1 MDLRDWIGYAERT
14 GPVSDEITVKAE
26 PEETRAAAAKAAA
39 IKLEL
44 AHAAYEGDLASREEL
59 LRVVTERAGIDLTAA
74 TQKSREA
81 FERLAK
87 QVETAT
93 AELEDVEG

>member
-1 MDLRDWIGYAERT
+1 MG
-14 GPVSDEITVKAE
+14 DEIKVNAK
-26 PEETRAAAAKAAA
+26 PEQTRAAGAKAAA
-39 IKLEL
+39 TKLEL

-87 QVETAT
+87 QVEMAT
-93 AELEDVEG
+93 AELGDTEG